1 MSTVLL
7 RTKLYVPAVRPELV
21 PRPHLVDR
29 LNEGL
34 SRKLILIAAP
44 AGYGKTTLL
53 SSWVAGCGQP
63 VAWLS
68 LDDHDNEAARFLA
81 YLIAAIQTVEA
92 DLGQDI
98 LSALQSPQS
107 STIEN
112 WLPVLVNQL
121 DTVARPFVLVLD
133 DYHLITEPAIHQ
145 AIVFLLE
152 HQPAQLHLAI
162 ATRKYP
168 PLPLPRLRARGQLT
182 ELRQADLRFTAEETT
197 AFLRRGMGVELATED
212 VAALVSRTEGWIAGL
227 QMAALSIRDR
237 AGVSRLIAAFG
248 GSHEYI
254 VDYSLPK
261 CWISSLNW

>member
-53 SSWVAGCGQP
+53 SAWAAGCGQP

-68 LDDHDNEAARFLA
+68 LEDRDNDPARFLG
-81 YLIAAIQTVEA
+81 YLIAAIQTIAA

-107 STIEN
+107 S
-112 WLPVLVNQL
+112 
-121 DTVARPFVLVLD
+121 
-133 DYHLITEPAIHQ
+133 
-145 AIVFLLE
+145 
-152 HQPAQLHLAI
+152 
-162 ATRKYP
+162 
-168 PLPLPRLRARGQLT
+168 
-182 ELRQADLRFTAEETT
+182 
-197 AFLRRGMGVELATED
+197 
-212 VAALVSRTEGWIAGL
+212 
-227 QMAALSIRDR
+227 
-237 AGVSRLIAAFG
+237 
-248 GSHEYI
+248 
-254 VDYSLPK
+254 
-261 CWISSLNW
+261 